1 MKNGF
6 LDRHKPIVTALKEAG
21 YQVDEVVE
29 QEKKTVITISP
40 VVEYPKGVHESGNET
55 PLDTE

>member
-6 LDRHKPIVTALKEAG
+6 LDRHKPILTALKEAG
-21 YQVDEVVE
+21 FQVDEVVE

-40 VVEYPKGVHESGNET
+40 ATEDSIGVHESRVKT
-55 PLDTE
+55 PPDA

>member
-6 LDRHKPIVTALKEAG
+6 LERHKSILTALKEAG
-21 YQVDEVVE
+21 FQVDKVVE

-40 VVEYPKGVHESGNET
+40 AAENSKGVRESRVKT
-55 PLDTE
+55 PPDA

>member
-6 LDRHKPIVTALKEAG
+6 LDRHKPILTALKEAG
-21 YQVDEVVE
+21 FQVDGVVE

-40 VVEYPKGVHESGNET
+40 STEYPKEVHGNGIET
-55 PLDTE
+55 QPDA

>member
-6 LDRHKPIVTALKEAG
+6 LDRHKSILTALKEAG
-21 YQVDEVVE
+21 FQVDEVVE

-40 VVEYPKGVHESGNET
+40 AAEYPKEVRESGIET
-55 PLDTE
+55 PPDA

>member
-6 LDRHKPIVTALKEAG
+6 LDRHKPILTALKEAG
-21 YQVDEVVE
+21 FQVDEVVE

-40 VVEYPKGVHESGNET
+40 AAENSKGVR
-55 PLDTE
+55 DD